1 VRFKG
6 GIYFEG
12 GEDTPWGK
20 KFAFHKREVREMIK
34 ASARMFIE
42 EYNGDGLRFDSVHNM
57 PWDLLQEITGDMRHR
72 YPNKIKIAEVT
83 PEHPSILHSAGKAQL
98 NLAHTHT
105 SCWSRH
111 PSICLSF
118 LSSQQVSIVAGS
130 TRPTTTQ
137 SRSCATR
144 SANTTSAR

>member
-72 YPNKIKIAEVT
+72 YPNKIKIA
-83 PEHPSILHSAGKAQL
+83 
-98 NLAHTHT
+98 
-105 SCWSRH
+105 
-111 PSICLSF
+111 
-118 LSSQQVSIVAGS
+118 
-130 TRPTTTQ
+130 
-137 SRSCATR
+137 
-144 SANTTSAR
+144 